1 MQNGQVVDL
10 LNGRLGHDILLQL
23 ERADVLELL
32 LNEDGQLWL
41 DTFAGMVA
49 TDQHVSPQR
58 ARSIITAVSGSS
70 GATTHKDS
78 PILETELPGSGYR
91 FTGTLP
97 PVVKSPVFSIR
108 KRASRIFSLEDYIA
122 DGIATDDQ
130 AAYLRQAILSKK
142 NILISGGTGSG
153 KTTLANA
160 LLLEIAKT
168 DDRVI
173 LIEDTLELQ
182 CRSANK
188 TSLRTCATSSLQDL
202 LRLTLRLRPDRII
215 VGEVRGGEALDLLKA
230 WNTGTPGGVA
240 TIHADTASKAL
251 MRLEQLVSEVS
262 VSSQRYVIAETIN
275 CVVQIRR
282 TAAGRE
288 ISEII
293 EVEGLSQSKGPAG
306 HDYQTHLIIPQ
317 TGGLEGRPFG
327 QGDPT

>member
-1 MQNGQVVDL
+1 MHTSQVVDL
-10 LNGRLGHDILLQL
+10 LNGRLGRDLLEHL
-23 ERADVLELL
+23 ERPDVVELL

-41 DTFAGMVA
+41 DTFGGMIKA
-49 TDQHVSPQR
+49 DQTIAAQR
-58 ARSIITAVSGSS
+58 ARSIITAVSGSN

-78 PILETELPGSGYR
+78 PVLETELPGSGYR

-97 PVVKSPVFSIR
+97 PVVKNPIFSIR
-108 KRASRIFSLEDYIA
+108 KRASRIFTLDDYVA
-122 DGIATDDQ
+122 DGIASEGQ
-130 AAYLRQAILSKK
+130 AAYLRSAVRDKKK

-160 LLLEIAKT
+160 LLLEIAKSN
-168 DDRVI
+168 DRVI

-182 CRSANK
+182 CPSANK
-188 TSLRTCATSSLQDL
+188 TSLRTCATSTLQDL

-262 VSSQRYVIAETIN
+262 VSSQRYVISETIN

-282 TAAGRE
+282 TVRGRE
-288 ISEII
+288 ITEII
-293 EVEGLSQSKGPAG
+293 EVDGLTPNTN
-306 HDYQTHLIIPQ
+306 DYRTQLIIPSRDSQ
-317 TGGLEGRPFG
+317 TACHQTL
-327 QGDPT
+327 GDQT

>member
-1 MQNGQVVDL
+1 MLTAQVVDL
-10 LNGRLGHDILLQL
+10 LNGRLGKDLLAHL
-23 ERADVLELL
+23 ERPDVVELL
-32 LNEDGQLWL
+32 LNEDGKLWL
-41 DTFAGMVA
+41 DTYGGMIQTEQAVP
-49 TDQHVSPQR
+49 PQR

-97 PVVKSPVFSIR
+97 PVVKNPIFSIR
-108 KRASRIFSLEDYIA
+108 KRASRIFTLDDYVA
-122 DGIATDDQ
+122 DGIATDGQ
-130 AAYLRQAILSKK
+130 ATYLHEAILAKK

-160 LLLEIAKT
+160 LLLEIAET

-182 CRSANK
+182 CPSANK
-188 TSLRTCATSSLQDL
+188 TSLRTCATSTLQDL

-262 VSSQRYVIAETIN
+262 VSSQRYVISETIN
-275 CVVQIRR
+275 VVVQIKR
-282 TAAGRE
+282 TALGRE
-288 ISEII
+288 ITEIL
-293 EVEGLSQSKGPAG
+293 EVQGLSPNTT
-306 HDYQTHLIIPQ
+306 DYQTNLIIPSQDRQPACHQ
-317 TGGLEGRPFG
+317 T
-327 QGDPT
+327 QGDPV

>member
-1 MQNGQVVDL
+1 MQGAKVVEL
-10 LNGRLGHDILLQL
+10 LHGRLGHDILLQL
-23 ERADVLELL
+23 DRADVVELL

-41 DTFAGMVA
+41 DTYSGMIKI
-49 TDQHVSPQR
+49 DQTVPPQR
-58 ARSIITAVSGSS
+58 ARSIITAVSGSN

-97 PVVKSPVFSIR
+97 PVVKNPIFSIR
-108 KRASRIFSLEDYIA
+108 KRASRIFTLDDYVA
-122 DGIATDDQ
+122 DGIATDGQ
-130 AAYLRQAILSKK
+130 ATYLRNAVRDKK

-160 LLLEIAKT
+160 LLLEIAET

-182 CRSANK
+182 CPSANK
-188 TSLRTCATSSLQDL
+188 TSLRTCPTSTLQDL

-262 VSSQRYVIAETIN
+262 VSSQRFVISETIN

-282 TAAGRE
+282 TARGRE
-288 ISEII
+288 ITEII
-293 EVEGLSQSKGPAG
+293 EVDGLTPNTDDYRTQLIMPSQDS
-306 HDYQTHLIIPQ
+306 QTACHQ
-317 TGGLEGRPFG
+317 TL
-327 QGDPT
+327 GDPR